1 MGSIWKNSTNSVT
14 PVTEIDDWWRELVPS
29 NISYQFGMI
38 QDLYLR
44 RLNHNISSP
53 LPAFPR
59 HLVPIFSTSKYF
71 LTEHFDFDTYQPHT
85 AGSIPKKRTRE
96 PRERR
101 VERAD
106 VATSLSDRTIIT
118 SQSYLS
124 YSSSK
129 NCFLCG
135 IMVSSAALILNKLR
149 RLRSYFAFFCFVGIA
164 LSSYAFYVETKK
176 EHDDSYVAMCDINES
191 MSCTKVFSSKYNLSF
206 PFPPLWCDSYWPF
219 YIF

>member
-1 MGSIWKNSTNSVT
+1 MTDAENSFHPTFHINS
-14 PVTEIDDWWRELVPS
+14 
-29 NISYQFGMI
+29 GMI

-149 RLRSYFAFFCFVGIA
+149 RLRSCFAFFCFVGIA

-176 EHDDSYVAMCDINES
+176 EHDDSYVAMCDINEF

-206 PFPPLWCDSYWPF
+206 PFPPL
-219 YIF
+219 